1 MMGLSALD
9 WLIVLVV
16 LFSTLQALSEG
27 FFHEF
32 FALAGVIIGYLIAA
46 WEYPRAGSWY
56 AHYVNSQ
63 WTAEIAGFFT
73 IFFIV
78 LLLAGLLGRLARW
91 AVKGIG
97 LRWFDRILGAAF
109 GFIRGVALSAVI
121 VLALAAFAPQWGLPR
136 SRFAPMLLTT
146 SRGLIW
152 AAPAELRQ
160 RFWTG
165 WDLLKAA
172 PQHLP
177 LEPHSNTERPRSPTT
192 Q

>member
-16 LFSTLQALSEG
+16 LMSTLQALSEG

-32 FALAGVIIGYLIAA
+32 FALAGVVVGYLIAA
-46 WEYPRAGSWY
+46 WEYPQAGAWY
-56 AHYVNSQ
+56 ARFVNSQ
-63 WTAEIAGFFT
+63 WAAEIAGFFT

-97 LRWFDRILGAAF
+97 LSWFDRILGGVF
-109 GFIRGVALSAVI
+109 GFLRGIAVSAVI
-121 VLALAAFAPQWGLPR
+121 VLALAAFAPQWGLQK

-165 WDLLKAA
+165 WNLLRSV
-172 PQHLP
+172 PQHV
-177 LEPHSNTERPRSPTT
+177 EPHSNTER